1 MRQALC
7 VTSRLIFA
15 ACSLLLAAAPAPC
28 ATQTAQVSANFI
40 KPLTLAWVQ
49 DMDLGSIVLGP
60 GTWSGAKVAITR
72 GGVFSCPATQLTC
85 TGATKAA
92 TYNVQGSNQQVIRI
106 TAPDVTLVNQ
116 NDPTKTLLLTVDNP
130 GSVMLTNSGF
140 PGVNFS
146 LGGSITLSSTTAA
159 GVYTGTFNVTVDYQ

>member
-1 MRQALC
+1 MRPAFR
-7 VTSRLIFA
+7 VTSRLIVV
-15 ACSLLLAAAPAPC
+15 ACSLLLAAAPALC
-28 ATQTAQVSANFI
+28 ATQTAQVSANLI

-72 GGVFSCPATQLTC
+72 TGVFSCASAQVTC
-85 TGATKAA
+85 TGATQVA
-92 TYNVQGSNQQVIRI
+92 TYNVQGSNQQIIRI